1 MIKGNQK
8 GKGTA
13 KQVASYVP
21 KKNRCDV
28 FLSYRRAD
36 GRDLTGRIKD
46 KLALKLLSV
55 FYDYDSLKD
64 GKFNLKIID
73 AIYSCDDF
81 VLVMTP
87 RIFENCTDENNWIM
101 LEIRTAIKYNKH
113 IIPVFV
119 EDTDEKVHALNM
131 VMKHQTGKE
140 DWEYDPRWI
149 NAVCII
155 KVELDEYCVKQHK
168 AGMRR

>member
-73 AIYSCDDF
+73 FNFFIKGNFVFEFSFFVGFCREDICSCLRF
-81 VLVMTP
+81 SRTV
-87 RIFENCTDENNWIM
+87 RI
-101 LEIRTAIKYNKH
+101 K
-113 IIPVFV
+113 
-119 EDTDEKVHALNM
+119 
-131 VMKHQTGKE
+131 
-140 DWEYDPRWI
+140 
-149 NAVCII
+149 
-155 KVELDEYCVKQHK
+155 
-168 AGMRR
+168 